1 MSETAASGYRAV
13 LALPRIK
20 TVLGLGILTRLASGL
35 IPFTVLI
42 SFTQRHGIGVAG
54 LASGA
59 LMLAIALPG
68 PARARWCA
76 RRGPWAVLAMA
87 TASAVLFVIAAALL
101 ALRAWPVPL
110 VVTAAAGALL
120 PPLAPTLRAL
130 WSRLISDKHHLQ
142 GAHALDSTVEELTF
156 IAAPLLGTAA
166 LALADARWTLL
177 ASALLLPLTAA
188 GLHRILRGLPTP
200 GSETTTPPTTD
211 AGTATALGSGRS
223 LIRSRDG
230 QAIIVPIITLGL
242 CAGGL
247 NVIIPE
253 ASTAYSSLG
262 SSGYA
267 FAAFSLGG
275 LVGGLVYGRRTWKSS
290 LRTRYTQAT
299 LALATSTLILAALA
313 ASPLMILAVFCAG
326 LPLSPL
332 FILAYLLVDERIL
345 PARHTEANAWLGS
358 GYNLG
363 SAAGA
368 ALGGQLIAATGPRVT
383 AITLVAAAALAT
395 ATSHRLPTHSTD
407 ASTTQPGTETALPE
421 T

>member
-13 LALPRIK
+13 LALPHTK
-20 TVLGLGILTRLASGL
+20 TVLGLGVLTRLASGL
-35 IPFTVLI
+35 IPFAVLI
-42 SFTQRHGIGVAG
+42 SFTQRHGIGAAG

-76 RRGPWAVLAMA
+76 RRGTWAVSAMA
-87 TASAVLFVIAAALL
+87 TASAALFATAATTL
-101 ALRAWPVPL
+101 AMSTWLVPL
-110 VVTAAAGALL
+110 IGTAAAGALL

-130 WSRLISDKHHLQ
+130 WSRLIPDKQQLQ

-166 LALADARWTLL
+166 LALTDARLTLL
-177 ASALLLPLTAA
+177 TAALLLPLAAA
-188 GLHRILRGLPTP
+188 GLHRLQQRLPAVDAETP
-200 GSETTTPPTTD
+200 PAPTTD
-211 AGTATALGSGRS
+211 SATGAAPGSRS

-230 QAIIVPIITLGL
+230 QGIVVPIVTLGL

-253 ASTAYSSLG
+253 ASIAFSSLG

-275 LVGGLVYGRRTWKSS
+275 LVGGLVYGRRTWTSS

-299 LALATSTLILAALA
+299 LALAASALILAALA

-326 LPLSPL
+326 LPLTPL
-332 FILAYLLVDERIL
+332 FVLAYLLVDERIL
-345 PARHTEANAWLGS
+345 PARHTEANAWLSS

-368 ALGGQLIAATGPRVT
+368 ALGGQLIAAFGPRVT
-383 AITLVAAAALAT
+383 AITLAAAAALAT
-395 ATSHRLPTHSTD
+395 MISHRLPTADSPETST
-407 ASTTQPGTETALPE
+407 AQPNTETALPE
-421 T
+421 A

>member
-13 LALPRIK
+13 LALPHTK

-35 IPFTVLI
+35 IPFAVLI
-42 SFTQRHGIGVAG
+42 SFTQRHGIGAAG

-68 PARARWCA
+68 PARARWCGQ
-76 RRGPWAVLAMA
+76 RGTWAVSAMA
-87 TASAVLFVIAAALL
+87 TASAALFATAATALAMSTWL
-101 ALRAWPVPL
+101 VPL
-110 VVTAAAGALL
+110 IATAAAGALL

-130 WSRLISDKHHLQ
+130 WSRLIPDKQQLQ
-142 GAHALDSTVEELTF
+142 GAHALDSTIEELTF
-156 IAAPLLGTAA
+156 IATPLLGTAA
-166 LALADARWTLL
+166 LALTDARWTLL
-177 ASALLLPLTAA
+177 TAALLLPLAAA
-188 GLHRILRGLPTP
+188 GLHRLQQSLPAADA
-200 GSETTTPPTTD
+200 ETTPAPTTD
-211 AGTATALGSGRS
+211 SATGAAPGSRS

-230 QAIIVPIITLGL
+230 QGIVIPIVTLGL

-253 ASTAYSSLG
+253 ASIAFSSLG

-299 LALATSTLILAALA
+299 LALAASALILAALA

-326 LPLSPL
+326 LPLTPL
-332 FILAYLLVDERIL
+332 FVLAYLLVDERIL
-345 PARHTEANAWLGS
+345 PARHTEANAWLSS

-368 ALGGQLIAATGPRVT
+368 ALGGQLIAAIGPRVT
-383 AITLVAAAALAT
+383 AITLAAAAALAT
-395 ATSHRLPTHSTD
+395 MISHRLPAAHSPGTPT
-407 ASTTQPGTETALPE
+407 AQPRTETALPE
-421 T
+421 A